1 MKELKNIS
9 LLPYNTFG
17 IDAKAKLFIEYYS
30 LDELRQV
37 LKEHKGEQIL
47 HIGQGSNLLF
57 TSDFNGVIL
66 HSGMARAKFL
76 DDETVEAQNGLRLD
90 DMIAQLT
97 DMGYSGLEKLSLI
110 PGEVG
115 ASAVQNVGAYGCEAK
130 DVIVRV
136 NTLNV
141 ETLEERVFTNE
152 ECRFGYR
159 DSIFKHELKGKYI
172 VTSVVYKVKPGDAT
186 KTREEI
192 IATRMAKLPTVGE
205 VGSAGSFF
213 MNPFV
218 PEEKVNEL
226 LKLYPDMP
234 HYPVGAPSVNQRS
247 VCDGESGG
255 TSCPVD
261 LAERYQ
267 HHNLVAEREKIPA
280 AWLIEQCG
288 WKGKTL
294 GGAQVW
300 PKQPLVIVNA
310 NNATPEDII
319 ALAARIRDCVK
330 DIFGIEISPEVIYI

>member
-1 MKELKNIS
+1 MLIEQMVNI
-9 LLPYNTFG
+9 PNTFG
-17 IDAKAKLFIEYYS
+17 MDVKTKLFVEYYS

-37 LKEHKGEQIL
+37 LREHKGEQIL

-57 TSDFNGVIL
+57 TRDFNGVIL
-66 HSGMARAKFL
+66 HSGMARARFL

-90 DMIAQLT
+90 DLIAQLT
-97 DMGYSGLEKLSLI
+97 DMAYCGLEKLSFI

-115 ASAVQNVGAYGCEAK
+115 ASAGQNVGAYGVEAK
-130 DVIVRV
+130 DVILRV
-136 NTLNV
+136 NTIDV

-172 VTSVVYKVKPGDAT
+172 VTSVVYKVKPGDAS

-192 IATRMAKLPTVGE
+192 IQTRMAKLPTVGE
-205 VGSAGSFF
+205 TGSAGSFF
-213 MNPFV
+213 MNPFI
-218 PEEKVNEL
+218 PEEQADEL
-226 LKLYPDMP
+226 LKQYPDMP
-234 HYPVGAPSVNQRS
+234 HFEVKSSNPQVL
-247 VCDGESGG
+247 ES
-255 TSCPVD
+255 S
-261 LAERYQ
+261 
-267 HHNLVAEREKIPA
+267 NLVKIPA

-319 ALAARIRDCVK
+319 ALAAQVSASVK
-330 DIFGIEISPEVIYI
+330 EKFNIDIHPEVNYI

>member
-1 MKELKNIS
+1 MVHEQMVNI
-9 LLPYNTFG
+9 PNTFG
-17 IDAKAKLFIEYYS
+17 IAAKARLFIEYYS
-30 LDELRQV
+30 LDELRQA
-37 LKEHKGEQIL
+37 LTEHRGERIL

-57 TSDFNGVIL
+57 TKDFDGVIL

-90 DMIAQLT
+90 DLIAQLT
-97 DMGYSGLEKLSLI
+97 DMCYCGMEKLSLI

-136 NTLNV
+136 NTLDV
-141 ETLEERVFTNE
+141 ETLEERVFTNA

-159 DSIFKHELKGKYI
+159 DSAFKHELKGRYI
-172 VTSVVYKVKPGDAT
+172 VTSVVYHVSKGDAT

-192 IATRMAKLPTVGE
+192 IQTRMAKLPTVGE

-218 PEEKVNEL
+218 PEEQANAL
-226 LKLYPDMP
+226 LAQYPDMP
-234 HYPVGAPSVNQRS
+234 HFEVKSS
-247 VCDGESGG
+247 
-255 TSCPVD
+255 
-261 LAERYQ
+261 
-267 HHNLVAEREKIPA
+267 NLQIFKSSNLQIFKSSNLIKIPA

-310 NNATPEDII
+310 NNATAQDII
-319 ALAARIRDCVK
+319 DLAAQVSASVK
-330 DIFGIEISPEVIYI
+330 NKFGIEIHPEVNYI

>member
-1 MKELKNIS
+1 MKIEKDIS
-9 LLPYNTFG
+9 LLAYNTFG
-17 IDAKAKLFIEYYS
+17 IDAKAKIFAEYYS
-30 LDELRQV
+30 LDELRELLRQYR
-37 LKEHKGEQIL
+37 GEKIL

-57 TSDFNGVIL
+57 TRDFDGVIL
-66 HSGMARAKFL
+66 HSGMARARFL

-97 DMGYSGLEKLSLI
+97 DMGYCGLEKLSLI

-115 ASAVQNVGAYGCEAK
+115 ASAVQNVGAYGVEAK
-130 DVIVRV
+130 DVIERV
-136 NTLNV
+136 YTIDV
-141 ETLEERVFTNE
+141 ETLEERVFTNS

-159 DSIFKHELKGKYI
+159 DSAFKHELKGKYI
-172 VTSVVYKVKPGDAT
+172 VTSVVYKVKPGEAT

-218 PEEKVNEL
+218 PEQQANAL
-226 LKLYPDMP
+226 LAQYPDMP
-234 HYPVGAPSVNQRS
+234 HFATPQGV
-247 VCDGESGG
+247 
-255 TSCPVD
+255 
-261 LAERYQ
+261 
-267 HHNLVAEREKIPA
+267 KIPA

-310 NNATPEDII
+310 NNASAQDII
-319 ALAARIRDCVK
+319 DLAAQVAASVQEK
-330 DIFGIEISPEVIYI
+330 FGIEIHPEVNYI

>member
-1 MKELKNIS
+1 MTIKENIS

-37 LKEHKGEQIL
+37 LKEHKGERML

-57 TSDFNGVIL
+57 TKDFDGVIL

-115 ASAVQNVGAYGCEAK
+115 ASAVQNVGAYGVEAK
-130 DVIVRV
+130 DVIERV
-136 NTLNV
+136 YTIDV
-141 ETLEERVFTNE
+141 ETQEERVFTNA
-152 ECRFGYR
+152 ECKFGYR
-159 DSIFKHELKGKYI
+159 DSVFKHELKGKYI

-192 IATRMAKLPTVGE
+192 IETRKGKLPKVGE

-218 PEEKVNEL
+218 PQEQANQL
-226 LKLYPDMP
+226 LKKYPDMP
-234 HYPVGAPSVNQRS
+234 HFDTPQGV
-247 VCDGESGG
+247 
-255 TSCPVD
+255 
-261 LAERYQ
+261 
-267 HHNLVAEREKIPA
+267 KIPA

-300 PKQPLVIVNA
+300 SKQPLVIVNA
-310 NNATPEDII
+310 NHASAQDIMD
-319 ALAARIRDCVK
+319 LAAKVSASVK
-330 DIFGIEISPEVIYI
+330 AKFNISINPEVNYI

>member
-17 IDAKAKLFIEYYS
+17 MNAKAKLFIEYYS

-66 HSGMARAKFL
+66 HSGMARARFI

-218 PEEKVNEL
+218 PEDKVNEL

-310 NNATPEDII
+310 NNASAKDIME
-319 ALAARIRDCVK
+319 LAAAVSASVK
-330 DIFGIEISPEVIYI
+330 EKFGIDIHPEVNYI

>member
-1 MKELKNIS
+1 MTIKENIS

-17 IDAKAKLFIEYYS
+17 IDAKAKTFIEYYS

-37 LKEHKGEQIL
+37 LKEHKGEKIL

-57 TSDFNGVIL
+57 TKDFDGVIL

-90 DMIAQLT
+90 DLIAQLT
-97 DMGYSGLEKLSLI
+97 DMNYCGMEKLSLI

-130 DVIVRV
+130 DVIERV
-136 NTLNV
+136 YTLDV

-159 DSIFKHELKGKYI
+159 DSAFKHELKGKFI

-192 IATRMAKLPTVGE
+192 IETRNGKLPKVSE

-213 MNPFV
+213 MNPFM
-218 PEEKVNEL
+218 PEEQANEL
-226 LKLYPDMP
+226 LKQYPDMP
-234 HYPVGAPSVNQRS
+234 HFPSPQGV
-247 VCDGESGG
+247 
-255 TSCPVD
+255 
-261 LAERYQ
+261 
-267 HHNLVAEREKIPA
+267 KIPA

-310 NNATPEDII
+310 NHATAQDII
-319 ALAARIRDCVK
+319 DLAAAVSASVK
-330 DIFGIEISPEVIYI
+330 EKFGIEIRPEVNYI

>member
-1 MKELKNIS
+1 MNININY
-9 LLPYNTFG
+9 PIPNTFG
-17 IDAKAKLFIEYYS
+17 IDAKARLFIEYYS

-37 LKEHKGEQIL
+37 LKEHKGERIL

-57 TSDFNGVIL
+57 TKDFDGVIL

-90 DMIAQLT
+90 DLIAQLT
-97 DMGYSGLEKLSLI
+97 DMQYCGMEKLSLI

-130 DVIVRV
+130 DVIERV
-136 NTLNV
+136 YTLEV
-141 ETLEERVFTNE
+141 ETLEERVFTNA
-152 ECRFGYR
+152 ECKFGYR
-159 DSIFKHELKGKYI
+159 DSAFKHELKGKYI
-172 VTSVVYKVKPGDAT
+172 VTSVVYKVKPGDAA

-192 IATRMAKLPTVGE
+192 IETRNGKLPKVDE

-218 PEEKVNEL
+218 SEEQANEL
-226 LKLYPDMP
+226 LKQYPDMP
-234 HYPVGAPSVNQRS
+234 HFEMPQGV
-247 VCDGESGG
+247 
-255 TSCPVD
+255 
-261 LAERYQ
+261 
-267 HHNLVAEREKIPA
+267 KIPA

-310 NNATPEDII
+310 NHATAQDII
-319 ALAARIRDCVK
+319 DLAAAVSASVK
-330 DIFGIEISPEVIYI
+330 KKFNITINPEVNYI

>member
-1 MKELKNIS
+1 MRKCENAKI
-9 LLPYNTFG
+9 PNTFG
-17 IDAKAKLFIEYYS
+17 MDVKARLFIEYYS
-30 LDELRQV
+30 IDELRQV
-37 LKEHKGEQIL
+37 LKEHKGERIL

-57 TSDFNGVIL
+57 TKDFDGVIL
-66 HSGMARAKFL
+66 HSGMARARFL

-115 ASAVQNVGAYGCEAK
+115 ASAVQNVGAYGVEAK
-130 DVIVRV
+130 DVIIRV
-136 NTLNV
+136 HTLDV

-152 ECRFGYR
+152 ECLFGYR
-159 DSIFKHELKGKYI
+159 DSAFKHELKDRYI
-172 VTSVVYKVKPGDAT
+172 VTSVVYRVKPGDAT
-186 KTREEI
+186 KTRQEI
-192 IATRMAKLPTVGE
+192 IDTRMAKLPTVGE

-218 PEEKVNEL
+218 PEEKANEL
-226 LKLYPDMP
+226 LAQYPDMP
-234 HYPVGAPSVNQRS
+234 HYLVQQESSLPSLQGGA
-247 VCDGESGG
+247 GG
-255 TSCPVD
+255 R
-261 LAERYQ
+261 LI
-267 HHNLVAEREKIPA
+267 KIPA

-310 NNATPEDII
+310 NNASPQDII
-319 ALAARIRDCVK
+319 DLAAAVSQSVK
-330 DIFGIEISPEVIYI
+330 DKFGIDIHPEVNYI

>member
-1 MKELKNIS
+1 MKVERNIS
-9 LLPYNTFG
+9 LLAYNTFG
-17 IDAKAKLFIEYYS
+17 IEAKAKTFIEYYS

-37 LKEHKGEQIL
+37 LKEHKGERIL
-47 HIGQGSNLLF
+47 HVGQGSNLLF
-57 TSDFNGVIL
+57 TQDFDGVIL

-90 DMIAQLT
+90 DLIAQLT
-97 DMGYSGLEKLSLI
+97 DMGYCGMEKLSLI

-130 DVIVRV
+130 DVIERV
-136 NTLNV
+136 YTIDV
-141 ETLEERVFTNE
+141 ETLEERVFTNA

-159 DSIFKHELKGKYI
+159 DSAFKHELKGKYI
-172 VTSVVYKVKPGDAT
+172 VTSVVYKVKPGEAT

-192 IATRMAKLPTVGE
+192 IETRNGKLPKVGE

-218 PEEKVNEL
+218 PEEQAKAL
-226 LKLYPDMP
+226 LELYPDMP
-234 HYPVGAPSVNQRS
+234 HFDTPQGV
-247 VCDGESGG
+247 
-255 TSCPVD
+255 
-261 LAERYQ
+261 
-267 HHNLVAEREKIPA
+267 KIPA

-310 NNATPEDII
+310 NHATAQDII
-319 ALAARIRDCVK
+319 DLAAQVSASVK
-330 DIFGIEISPEVIYI
+330 EKFGICISPEVNYI

>member
-1 MKELKNIS
+1 MKKCENAKI
-9 LLPYNTFG
+9 PNTFG

-37 LKEHKGEQIL
+37 LKEYKGERIL

-57 TSDFNGVIL
+57 TTDFNGVIL

-97 DMGYSGLEKLSLI
+97 DMGYCGLEKLSLI

-115 ASAVQNVGAYGCEAK
+115 ASAVQNVGAYGVEAK
-130 DVIVRV
+130 DVIERV
-136 NTLNV
+136 YTIDV
-141 ETLEERVFTNE
+141 ETLEERVFSNA
-152 ECRFGYR
+152 ECKFGYR
-159 DSIFKHELKGKYI
+159 DSAFKHELKGKYI

-192 IATRMAKLPTVGE
+192 IATRNGKLPKVGE

-218 PEEKVNEL
+218 PKEQANAL
-226 LKLYPDMP
+226 LAQYPDMP
-234 HYPVGAPSVNQRS
+234 HFPSPQGV
-247 VCDGESGG
+247 
-255 TSCPVD
+255 
-261 LAERYQ
+261 
-267 HHNLVAEREKIPA
+267 KIPA

-300 PKQPLVIVNA
+300 PKQPLVIVNT
-310 NNATPEDII
+310 NNASAQDII
-319 ALAARIRDCVK
+319 DLAAAVSK
-330 DIFGIEISPEVIYI
+330 SVQEKFGIDIHPEVNYI

>member
-1 MKELKNIS
+1 MKTYNNIS
-9 LLPYNTFG
+9 LLHYNTFG
-17 IDAKAKLFIEYYS
+17 IDAKARLFIEYYS
-30 LDELRQV
+30 LDELRQA
-37 LKEHKGEQIL
+37 LTDHRGERIL

-57 TSDFNGVIL
+57 TKDFDGVIL

-90 DMIAQLT
+90 DLIAQLT
-97 DMGYSGLEKLSLI
+97 DMNYCGMEKLSLI

-136 NTLNV
+136 NTLDV
-141 ETLEERVFTNE
+141 ETLEERVFTNA

-159 DSIFKHELKGKYI
+159 DSAFKHELKGRYI
-172 VTSVVYKVKPGDAT
+172 VTSVVYHVSKGDAT

-192 IATRMAKLPTVGE
+192 IQTRMAKLPIVGE

-218 PEEKVNEL
+218 PEDKVNEL

-310 NNATPEDII
+310 NNATAQDII
-319 ALAARIRDCVK
+319 DLAAQVSASVK
-330 DIFGIEISPEVIYI
+330 DKFNIDIHPEVNYI

>member
-1 MKELKNIS
+1 MRVVSDIS

-37 LKEHKGEQIL
+37 LKEHKGERML

-57 TSDFNGVIL
+57 TKDFDGVIL

-115 ASAVQNVGAYGCEAK
+115 ASAVQNVGAYGVEAK
-130 DVIVRV
+130 DVIERV
-136 NTLNV
+136 YTMDV
-141 ETLEERVFTNE
+141 KSGEERVFTNA
-152 ECRFGYR
+152 ECKFGYR
-159 DSIFKHELKGKYI
+159 DSAFKHELKGKYI

-192 IATRMAKLPTVGE
+192 IETRNGKLPKVGE

-218 PEEKVNEL
+218 PQEQANEL
-226 LKLYPDMP
+226 QKKYPDMP
-234 HYPVGAPSVNQRS
+234 HFDTPQGV
-247 VCDGESGG
+247 
-255 TSCPVD
+255 
-261 LAERYQ
+261 
-267 HHNLVAEREKIPA
+267 KIPA

-310 NNATPEDII
+310 NHATAQDIMD
-319 ALAARIRDCVK
+319 LAAQVSASVK
-330 DIFGIEISPEVIYI
+330 EKFNISINPEVNYI

>member
-1 MKELKNIS
+1 MKELKDIS
-9 LLPYNTFG
+9 LLAYNTFG
-17 IDAKAKLFIEYYS
+17 IDAKARLFIEYYS

-57 TSDFNGVIL
+57 TKDFDGVIL

-90 DMIAQLT
+90 DLIAQLT
-97 DMGYSGLEKLSLI
+97 DMNYCGMEKLSLI

-130 DVIVRV
+130 DVIERV
-136 NTLNV
+136 YTLDV

-159 DSIFKHELKGKYI
+159 DSAFKHELKGKFI
-172 VTSVVYKVKPGDAT
+172 VTSVVYRVKPGDAS

-192 IATRMAKLPTVGE
+192 IETRNGKLPKVGE

-218 PEEKVNEL
+218 PEEQANAL
-226 LKLYPDMP
+226 LKQYPDMLHFDTP
-234 HYPVGAPSVNQRS
+234 QGV
-247 VCDGESGG
+247 
-255 TSCPVD
+255 
-261 LAERYQ
+261 
-267 HHNLVAEREKIPA
+267 KIPA

-288 WKGKTL
+288 WKGKML

-310 NNATPEDII
+310 NNATAQDII
-319 ALAARIRDCVK
+319 DLAAAVSASVK
-330 DIFGIEISPEVIYI
+330 EKFNITINPEVNYI

>member
-1 MKELKNIS
+1 MTIKENIS

-17 IDAKAKLFIEYYS
+17 IDVKARLFIEYYS

-37 LKEHKGEQIL
+37 LREHKGEPIL

-57 TSDFNGVIL
+57 TQDFDGVIL

-76 DDETVEAQNGLRLD
+76 DDNTVEAQNGLRLD

-97 DMGYSGLEKLSLI
+97 DMGYCGLEKLSLI

-115 ASAVQNVGAYGCEAK
+115 ASAVQNVGAYGVEAK
-130 DVIVRV
+130 DVIERV
-136 NTLNV
+136 YTMDV
-141 ETLEERVFTNE
+141 ETQEERVFTNE
-152 ECRFGYR
+152 ECKFGYR

-172 VTSVVYKVKPGDAT
+172 VTSVVYKVKPGEAS

-192 IATRMAKLPTVGE
+192 IETRNGKLPKVGE
-205 VGSAGSFF
+205 IGSAGSFF

-218 PEEKVNEL
+218 PEEQANAL
-226 LKLYPDMP
+226 LALYPDMP
-234 HYPVGAPSVNQRS
+234 HFPTPQGV
-247 VCDGESGG
+247 
-255 TSCPVD
+255 
-261 LAERYQ
+261 
-267 HHNLVAEREKIPA
+267 KIPA

-288 WKGKTL
+288 WKGRTL

-310 NNATPEDII
+310 NHASAQDIMD
-319 ALAARIRDCVK
+319 LAAQVSASVK
-330 DIFGIEISPEVIYI
+330 EKFGIEIRPEVK

>member
-1 MKELKNIS
+1 MTIKENIS

-17 IDAKAKLFIEYYS
+17 IDVKARLFIEYYS

-57 TSDFNGVIL
+57 TRDFNGIIL
-66 HSGMARAKFL
+66 HSGMARARFI

-90 DMIAQLT
+90 DLIAQLT
-97 DMGYSGLEKLSLI
+97 DMAYCGMEKLSLI

-115 ASAVQNVGAYGCEAK
+115 ASAVQNVGAYGVEAK
-130 DVIVRV
+130 DVIERV
-136 NTLNV
+136 YTMDV

-152 ECRFGYR
+152 ECKFGYR

-172 VTSVVYKVKPGDAT
+172 VTSVVYKVKPGEAS

-192 IATRMAKLPTVGE
+192 IQTRMAKLPTVGE

-218 PEEKVNEL
+218 PEEKANEL

-234 HYPVGAPSVNQRS
+234 HFETPSLEGRVG
-247 VCDGESGG
+247 
-255 TSCPVD
+255 
-261 LAERYQ
+261 ERFF
-267 HHNLVAEREKIPA
+267 KIPA

-319 ALAARIRDCVK
+319 ALAAQVSASVK
-330 DIFGIEISPEVIYI
+330 EKFGIDIHPEVNYI

>member
-1 MKELKNIS
+1 MLIEQMVNI
-9 LLPYNTFG
+9 PNTFG
-17 IDAKAKLFIEYYS
+17 MDVKTKLFVEYYS

-37 LKEHKGEQIL
+37 LREHKGEQIL

-57 TSDFNGVIL
+57 TRDFNGVIL
-66 HSGMARAKFL
+66 HSGMARARFL

-90 DMIAQLT
+90 DLIAQLT
-97 DMGYSGLEKLSLI
+97 DMAYCGLEKLSFI

-115 ASAVQNVGAYGCEAK
+115 ASAVQNVGAYGVEAK
-130 DVIVRV
+130 DVILRV
-136 NTLNV
+136 NTIEV

-172 VTSVVYKVKPGDAT
+172 VTSVVYKVKPGDAS

-192 IATRMAKLPTVGE
+192 IQTRMAKLPTVGE
-205 VGSAGSFF
+205 TGSAGSFF
-213 MNPFV
+213 MNPFI
-218 PEEKVNEL
+218 PEEQADEL
-226 LKLYPDMP
+226 LKQYPDMP
-234 HYPVGAPSVNQRS
+234 HFEVKSSNPQVL
-247 VCDGESGG
+247 ES
-255 TSCPVD
+255 S
-261 LAERYQ
+261 
-267 HHNLVAEREKIPA
+267 NLVKIPA

-319 ALAARIRDCVK
+319 ALAAQVSASVK
-330 DIFGIEISPEVIYI
+330 EKFNIDIHPEVNYI

>member
-1 MKELKNIS
+1 MTNYNFPI
-9 LLPYNTFG
+9 PNTFG
-17 IDAKAKLFIEYYS
+17 IDAKAKLFIEYES
-30 LDELRQV
+30 VEELRQV

-57 TSDFNGVIL
+57 TKDFDGVIL
-66 HSGMARAKFL
+66 HSKMARARFL

-90 DMIAQLT
+90 DLIAQLT

-115 ASAVQNVGAYGCEAK
+115 ASAVQNVGAYGVEAK
-130 DVIVRV
+130 DVIERV
-136 NTLNV
+136 YTIDV
-141 ETLEERVFTNE
+141 ETLEERVFTNA
-152 ECRFGYR
+152 ECQFGYR
-159 DSIFKHELKGKYI
+159 DSAFKHELKGKYI
-172 VTSVVYKVKPGDAT
+172 VTSVVYKVKPGEAT

-218 PEEKVNEL
+218 PEQQANTL
-226 LKLYPDMP
+226 LAQYPDMP
-234 HYPVGAPSVNQRS
+234 HFATPQGV
-247 VCDGESGG
+247 
-255 TSCPVD
+255 
-261 LAERYQ
+261 
-267 HHNLVAEREKIPA
+267 KIPA

-288 WKGKTL
+288 WKGKTF

-310 NNATPEDII
+310 NNASAQDII
-319 ALAARIRDCVK
+319 DLAAQVAASVQEK
-330 DIFGIEISPEVIYI
+330 FGIEIHPEVNYI

>member
-1 MKELKNIS
+1 MRVVSDIS

-37 LKEHKGEQIL
+37 LKEHKGERML

-57 TSDFNGVIL
+57 TKDFDGVIL

-115 ASAVQNVGAYGCEAK
+115 ASAVQNVGAYGVEAK
-130 DVIVRV
+130 DVIERV
-136 NTLNV
+136 YTLDV
-141 ETLEERVFTNE
+141 ETLEECVFSNA
-152 ECRFGYR
+152 ECKFGYR
-159 DSIFKHELKGKYI
+159 DSAFKHELKGKYI

-192 IATRMAKLPTVGE
+192 IETRNGKLPKVGE

-218 PEEKVNEL
+218 PQEQANEL
-226 LKLYPDMP
+226 LKKYPDMP
-234 HYPVGAPSVNQRS
+234 HFDTPQGV
-247 VCDGESGG
+247 
-255 TSCPVD
+255 
-261 LAERYQ
+261 
-267 HHNLVAEREKIPA
+267 KIPA

-310 NNATPEDII
+310 NHASAQDIMD
-319 ALAARIRDCVK
+319 LAAKVSASVK
-330 DIFGIEISPEVIYI
+330 EKFNISINPEVNYI

>member
-17 IDAKAKLFIEYYS
+17 MNAKAKLFIEYYS

-57 TSDFNGVIL
+57 TRDFNGVIL

-115 ASAVQNVGAYGCEAK
+115 ASAVQNVGAYGVEAK
-130 DVIVRV
+130 DVIERV
-136 NTLNV
+136 YTIDV

-218 PEEKVNEL
+218 PEEKANEL
-226 LKLYPDMP
+226 LAQYPDMP
-234 HYPVGAPSVNQRS
+234 HFETPSPWGRA
-247 VCDGESGG
+247 GER
-255 TSCPVD
+255 CV
-261 LAERYQ
+261 
-267 HHNLVAEREKIPA
+267 KIPA

-310 NNATPEDII
+310 NNAS
-319 ALAARIRDCVK
+319 AK
-330 DIFGIEISPEVIYI
+330 DIMELAEAVSTSVKEKFGIDIHPEVNYI

>member
-1 MKELKNIS
+1 MTTKENIS

-17 IDAKAKLFIEYYS
+17 LDAKARLFIEYYS

-57 TSDFNGVIL
+57 TRDFNGVIL
-66 HSGMARAKFL
+66 HSGMARARFL

-90 DMIAQLT
+90 DLIAQLT
-97 DMGYSGLEKLSLI
+97 DMGYCGLEKLSLI

-115 ASAVQNVGAYGCEAK
+115 ASAVQNVGAYGVEAK
-130 DVIVRV
+130 DVIERV
-136 NTLNV
+136 YTMNV
-141 ETLEERVFTNE
+141 ETLEERIFSNA

-159 DSIFKHELKGKYI
+159 DSIFKHELKGRYI
-172 VTSVVYKVKPGDAT
+172 VTSVVYKVKPGEAS

-192 IATRMAKLPTVGE
+192 IQTRMAKLPTVGE

-213 MNPFV
+213 MNPFI
-218 PEEKVNEL
+218 PEEQANAL

-267 HHNLVAEREKIPA
+267 HHNLVAERVKIPA

-310 NNATPEDII
+310 NHATPEDII
-319 ALAARIRDCVK
+319 ALAAQVSASVK
-330 DIFGIEISPEVIYI
+330 ERFGIDIHPEVNYI

>member
-1 MKELKNIS
+1 MLVVSDIS

-17 IDAKAKLFIEYYS
+17 IDAKARLFIEYYS

-37 LKEHKGEQIL
+37 LKDHKGERIL

-57 TSDFNGVIL
+57 TKDFDGIIL

-97 DMGYSGLEKLSLI
+97 DMGYCGLEKLSLI

-130 DVIVRV
+130 DVIIRV
-136 NTLNV
+136 HTLDV
-141 ETLEERVFTNE
+141 ETLEERVFTNA

-159 DSIFKHELKGKYI
+159 DSAFKHELKGRYI
-172 VTSVVYKVKPGDAT
+172 VTSVVYRVKPGDAA

-192 IATRMAKLPTVGE
+192 IATRQAKLPTVGE

-213 MNPFV
+213 MNPFI
-218 PEEKVNEL
+218 PEDQANEL
-226 LKLYPDMP
+226 LKRYPDMP
-234 HYPVGAPSVNQRS
+234 NFPSLQ
-247 VCDGESGG
+247 GG
-255 TSCPVD
+255 D
-261 LAERYQ
+261 RGR
-267 HHNLVAEREKIPA
+267 LVKIPA

-310 NNATPEDII
+310 NNATAQDII
-319 ALAARIRDCVK
+319 DLAAAVSASVK
-330 DIFGIEISPEVIYI
+330 EKFNIDIHPEVNYI

>member
-1 MKELKNIS
+1 MKKYENIS

-17 IDAKAKLFIEYYS
+17 IDVKARLFIEYYS

-57 TSDFNGVIL
+57 TRDFNGIIL
-66 HSGMARAKFL
+66 HSGMARARFI

-90 DMIAQLT
+90 DLIAQLT
-97 DMGYSGLEKLSLI
+97 DMAYCGMEKLSLI

-115 ASAVQNVGAYGCEAK
+115 ASAVQNVGAYGVEAK
-130 DVIVRV
+130 DVIERV
-136 NTLNV
+136 YTMDV
-141 ETLEERVFTNE
+141 ETQEERVFTNE
-152 ECRFGYR
+152 ECKFGYR

-172 VTSVVYKVKPGDAT
+172 VTSVVYKVKPGEAS

-192 IATRMAKLPTVGE
+192 IQTRMAKLPTVGE

-218 PEEKVNEL
+218 PEEKAKEL
-226 LKLYPDMP
+226 LAQYPDMP
-234 HYPVGAPSVNQRS
+234 HFEVQSSNPQILKSS
-247 VCDGESGG
+247 
-255 TSCPVD
+255 
-261 LAERYQ
+261 
-267 HHNLVAEREKIPA
+267 NLVKIPA

-300 PKQPLVIVNA
+300 PKQPLVVVNA

-319 ALAARIRDCVK
+319 ALAAQVSASVK
-330 DIFGIEISPEVIYI
+330 EKFGIDIHPEVNYI

>member
-1 MKELKNIS
+1 MRVVSNIS

-17 IDAKAKLFIEYYS
+17 IDVKAKTFIEYYS

-37 LKEHKGEQIL
+37 LKEHKGERIL

-57 TSDFNGVIL
+57 TKDFDGVIL

-115 ASAVQNVGAYGCEAK
+115 ASAVQNVGAYGVEAK
-130 DVIVRV
+130 DVIERV
-136 NTLNV
+136 YTLDV
-141 ETLEERVFTNE
+141 ETLKERVFTNE

-159 DSIFKHELKGKYI
+159 DSAFKHELKGRYI

-186 KTREEI
+186 KTRQEI
-192 IATRMAKLPTVGE
+192 IETRNGKLPKVGE

-218 PEEKVNEL
+218 PEEQANAL
-226 LKLYPDMP
+226 LKRYPDMP
-234 HYPVGAPSVNQRS
+234 HFETPQGV
-247 VCDGESGG
+247 
-255 TSCPVD
+255 
-261 LAERYQ
+261 
-267 HHNLVAEREKIPA
+267 KIPA

-288 WKGKTL
+288 WKGKTH

-310 NNATPEDII
+310 NNATPQDII
-319 ALAARIRDCVK
+319 ELAAQVSASVK
-330 DIFGIEISPEVIYI
+330 EKFGIGIRPEVNYI

>member
-57 TSDFNGVIL
+57 TRDFNGVIL
-66 HSGMARAKFL
+66 HSGMARARFI

-218 PEEKVNEL
+218 PEDKVNEL

-234 HYPVGAPSVNQRS
+234 HYP
-247 VCDGESGG
+247 
-255 TSCPVD
+255 
-261 LAERYQ
+261 
-267 HHNLVAEREKIPA
+267 VAEREKIPA

-310 NNATPEDII
+310 NNASAKDIME
-319 ALAARIRDCVK
+319 LAAAVSASVK
-330 DIFGIEISPEVIYI
+330 EKFGIDIHPEVNYI

>member
-1 MKELKNIS
+1 MRVVSDIS

-37 LKEHKGEQIL
+37 LKEHKGERML

-57 TSDFNGVIL
+57 TKDFDGVIL

-115 ASAVQNVGAYGCEAK
+115 ASAVQNVGAYGVEAK
-130 DVIVRV
+130 DVIERV
-136 NTLNV
+136 YTMDV
-141 ETLEERVFTNE
+141 ESGEERVFTNA
-152 ECRFGYR
+152 ECKFGYR
-159 DSIFKHELKGKYI
+159 DSAFKHELKGKYI

-192 IATRMAKLPTVGE
+192 IETRNGKLPKVGE

-218 PEEKVNEL
+218 SKEQANEL
-226 LKLYPDMP
+226 LKQYPDMP
-234 HYPVGAPSVNQRS
+234 HFETPQGV
-247 VCDGESGG
+247 
-255 TSCPVD
+255 
-261 LAERYQ
+261 
-267 HHNLVAEREKIPA
+267 KIPA

-310 NNATPEDII
+310 NHATAQDIMD
-319 ALAARIRDCVK
+319 LAAQVSASVK
-330 DIFGIEISPEVIYI
+330 EKFNISINPEVNYI

>member
-1 MKELKNIS
+1 MKIEKNIS
-9 LLPYNTFG
+9 LLAYNTFG
-17 IDAKAKLFIEYYS
+17 IDAKAKIFAEYYS
-30 LDELRQV
+30 LDELRELLRQYR
-37 LKEHKGEQIL
+37 GEKIL

-57 TSDFNGVIL
+57 TKDFDGVII
-66 HSGMARAKFL
+66 HSGMARARFL

-97 DMGYSGLEKLSLI
+97 DMGYCGMEKLSLI

-115 ASAVQNVGAYGCEAK
+115 ASAVQNVGAYGVEAK
-130 DVIVRV
+130 DVIIRV
-136 NTLNV
+136 HTMDV

-159 DSIFKHELKGKYI
+159 DSAFKHELKGKYI
-172 VTSVVYKVKPGDAT
+172 VTSVVYHVKPGEAM

-192 IATRMAKLPTVGE
+192 IQTRMAKLPTVGE

-218 PEEKVNEL
+218 PEEQANAL
-226 LKLYPDMP
+226 LKSYPDMP
-234 HYPVGAPSVNQRS
+234 HF
-247 VCDGESGG
+247 
-255 TSCPVD
+255 TSPQGV
-261 LAERYQ
+261 
-267 HHNLVAEREKIPA
+267 KIPA

-288 WKGKTL
+288 WKGKKL

-310 NNATPEDII
+310 DNATAQDIMD
-319 ALAARIRDCVK
+319 LAAAVRQSVK
-330 DIFGIEISPEVIYI
+330 DKFNITINPEVNYI

>member
-115 ASAVQNVGAYGCEAK
+115 ASAVQNVGAYGVEAK
-130 DVIVRV
+130 DVIERV
-136 NTLNV
+136 YTINV

-218 PEEKVNEL
+218 PEEKANEL
-226 LKLYPDMP
+226 LSQYPDMP
-234 HYPVGAPSVNQRS
+234 HFETPSPWGRA
-247 VCDGESGG
+247 GER
-255 TSCPVD
+255 CV
-261 LAERYQ
+261 
-267 HHNLVAEREKIPA
+267 KIPA

-310 NNATPEDII
+310 NNASAKDIME
-319 ALAARIRDCVK
+319 LAAAVSASVK
-330 DIFGIEISPEVIYI
+330 EKFGIDIHPEVNYI

>member
-1 MKELKNIS
+1 MSVASKRENAKMKKCENAII
-9 LLPYNTFG
+9 PNTFG
-17 IDAKAKLFIEYYS
+17 IDAKARLFIEYYS

-37 LKEHKGEQIL
+37 LKEHKGERIL

-57 TSDFNGVIL
+57 TGDFDGVIL

-90 DMIAQLT
+90 EMIAQLT

-130 DVIVRV
+130 DVIIRV
-136 NTLNV
+136 NTLDV
-141 ETLEERVFTNE
+141 ETLEERVFTNA
-152 ECRFGYR
+152 ECKFGYR
-159 DSIFKHELKGKYI
+159 DSAFKHELKDRYI
-172 VTSVVYKVKPGDAT
+172 VTSVVYKVKPGDAV

-192 IATRMAKLPTVGE
+192 IQTRRTKLPEVGE
-205 VGSAGSFF
+205 IGSAGSFF

-218 PEEKVNEL
+218 PEEQANAL
-226 LKLYPDMP
+226 LAQYPDMP
-234 HYPVGAPSVNQRS
+234 HFATPQGV
-247 VCDGESGG
+247 
-255 TSCPVD
+255 
-261 LAERYQ
+261 
-267 HHNLVAEREKIPA
+267 KIPA

-300 PKQPLVIVNA
+300 YKQPLVIVNA
-310 NNATPEDII
+310 NHATAQDII
-319 ALAARIRDCVK
+319 DLAAQISASVQEK
-330 DIFGIEISPEVIYI
+330 FGITIRPEVNYI

>member
-76 DDETVEAQNGLRLD
+76 DDETVEAQNGLHLD

-115 ASAVQNVGAYGCEAK
+115 ASAVQNVGAYGVEAK
-130 DVIVRV
+130 DVIERV
-136 NTLNV
+136 YTIDV
-141 ETLEERVFTNE
+141 ETLEERVFSNA
-152 ECRFGYR
+152 ECKFGYR

-192 IATRMAKLPTVGE
+192 IETRMAKLPTVGE

-218 PEEKVNEL
+218 PEEKANEL
-226 LKLYPDMP
+226 LAQYPDMP
-234 HYPVGAPSVNQRS
+234 HFEAPVSPSLEGRAGVGL
-247 VCDGESGG
+247 C
-255 TSCPVD
+255 
-261 LAERYQ
+261 
-267 HHNLVAEREKIPA
+267 KIPA

-310 NNATPEDII
+310 NNASAKDIME
-319 ALAARIRDCVK
+319 LAAAVSTSVK
-330 DIFGIEISPEVIYI
+330 EKFGIDIHPEVNYI